1 MRVDDIFL
9 RARGHL
15 IAGMVTKT
23 AGEAM
28 HQSAENFM
36 GLSLGSVSGDPS
48 EVVRVSCIR
57 VLQAYLQ
64 ALPKAMTQPMQG
76 RIITAI
82 SHFLLSE
89 DLSELTDS
97 DDLIITL
104 VETLRDAIMV
114 DTRICITS
122 SALDV
127 LFSIASHGA
136 ANFQLA
142 MLVTESFEDI
152 TESMAALGGDAYVR
166 LCEKVLP
173 SLTGAFDVGNL
184 TQENALTNLAA
195 DLLAAL
201 TEHASEPLPPGFIS
215 TIMPKLN
222 RILLSSPDGELLRPA
237 TLSVKHMLVHDHGQF
252 FAWHDPQ
259 TGKAGLEVVLVIID
273 RLLGPSVDDN
283 AAAEVGGLAAELVEK
298 AGSERLGPYLLQLLR
313 AVAIRLASATEA
325 QFIQSLILVFARLSL
340 VNAKEVLDFLGE
352 VQLPSGQTGL
362 EVVMSKWLENSVNF
376 AGYDGIRQNVI
387 ALSKIYGLNDERLSR
402 IQVRGD
408 LIVPTSD
415 RIMTRSRARQNPDQH
430 TIVSVPLKILKVLIE
445 ELSSAGGNSR
455 SIDAAAAADLAD
467 EGSDDGD
474 WEDEPGFLDLG
485 SASTRQGKLRPWG
498 GSIGMGLR

>member
-1 MRVDDIFL
+1 MHESA
-9 RARGHL
+9 AR
-15 IAGMVTKT
+15 
-23 AGEAM
+23 
-28 HQSAENFM
+28 FM
-36 GLSLGSVSGDPS
+36 ELSLGSVSGDPS

-64 ALPKAMTQPMQG
+64 ALPRTSTQPMQ
-76 RIITAI
+76 RPIIVAV
-82 SHFLLSE
+82 SNFLLSQ

-97 DDLIITL
+97 EDLVITL

-127 LFSIASHGA
+127 LFNLASHGA

-142 MLVTESFEDI
+142 MLVTEAFEDI

-201 TEHASEPLPPGFIS
+201 TEHASEPLPQGFVS

-222 RILLSSPDGELLRPA
+222 RILLSSSDGELVRPG
-237 TLSVKHMLVHDHGQF
+237 TLSVKHMLIHDHNQF

-340 VNAKEVLDFLGE
+340 TNAKEVLDFLGE

-376 AGYDGIRQNVI
+376 AGYDEIRQNVI
-387 ALSKIYGLNDERLSR
+387 ALSKIYSLHDERLSR

-408 LIVPTSD
+408 LIVPKSD

-430 TIVSVPLKILKVLIE
+430 TIIPVPLKILKVLIE

-455 SIDAAAAADLAD
+455 SIDTAAAAGLAD

-474 WEDEPGFLDLG
+474 WEDEPGTLDLG
-485 SASTRQGKLRPWG
+485 SASTRQGKFWDG
-498 GSIGMGLR
+498 G

>member
-1 MRVDDIFL
+1 MIFHVDDIFL

-23 AGEAM
+23 AGEAL
-28 HQSAENFM
+28 HQSAGSFM
-36 GLSLGSVSGDPS
+36 ESSLRAISEDSS
-48 EVVRVSCIR
+48 EVVKVSCIR

-64 ALPKAMTQPMQG
+64 ALPNASTQPMQG
-76 RIITAI
+76 SIITAI
-82 SHFLLSE
+82 SNFLSSQ
-89 DLSELTDS
+89 DLSELNDS

-104 VETLRDAIMV
+104 VETLRDAIIV

-136 ANFQLA
+136 GNFQLA
-142 MLVTESFEDI
+142 MLVTESFEEI

-195 DLLAAL
+195 DLLAVLA
-201 TEHASEPLPPGFIS
+201 EHASEPLPHGFVS
-215 TIMPKLN
+215 AVMPKLN
-222 RILLSSPDGELLRPA
+222 RLLLSSSDGELLRPA
-237 TLSVKHMLVHDHGQF
+237 TLSVKHMLIHDYAQF

-259 TGKAGLEVVLVIID
+259 TGKAGLEVALVIID

-340 VNAKEVLDFLGE
+340 VNAKEVLDFLGQ

-376 AGYDGIRQNVI
+376 AGYDEIRQNVI
-387 ALSKIYGLNDERLSR
+387 ALSKIYSLNDERLTR

-408 LIVPTSD
+408 LIVPKSD

-430 TIVSVPLKILKVLIE
+430 TIVPVRLKILKVLIE

-455 SIDAAAAADLAD
+455 TIDAAAAADLAE

-474 WEDEPGFLDLG
+474 WEDEPGTLDLG
-485 SASTRQGKLRPWG
+485 SASTRQGWPNIQASSW
-498 GSIGMGLR
+498 MFC